1 VENIGTDSAKSAK
14 LSLTLPEGVTG
25 KRTAFLGTIT
35 KDSAST
41 ANFSLKAEKKIA
53 VGHHDIS
60 VLIEYDDPA
69 GKNYN
74 KTSTVDLF
82 IQDRGDVKLSIS
94 NINTSPSK
102 IYPNTDFT
110 LSLGLENTGTQDAR
124 AAKMVLMFPREFTG
138 EDSAFYG
145 KIPEGGSSSTSFD
158 LKALKSSGPGKYTAT
173 AKITFTDELGIADAV
188 EEQFSLFILDRGEVI
203 LEISGKSTSP
213 TNLVPGTEFTLSLQ
227 LENIGDQD
235 AKSVRIDLE
244 SNGDLI
250 GEFTSFVGEIEKD
263 DVSTG
268 VFDLRVSPIAE
279 PGTRM
284 ISAKVTYLD
293 ERGIENTAIKS
304 FDLFIGE
311 PSGRSN
317 TTIILVAVVV
327 IVLVIYLWRRRKS
340 EYTET

>member
-41 ANFSLKAEKKIA
+41 ANFSLKAEEKIA
-53 VGHHDIS
+53 LGHHDIS

-94 NINTSPSK
+94 TTNTSPSK

-124 AAKMVLMFPREFTG
+124 ATKMVLSLPKEFTG

-158 LKALKSSGPGKYTAT
+158 LKAMKSSGPGTYTAT
-173 AKITFTDELGIADAV
+173 AKITFTDELGKADAV

-213 TNLVPGTEFTLSLQ
+213 TKLEPGTEFTLSLQ

-250 GEFTSFVGEIEKD
+250 GEFASFVGEIEKD

-268 VFDLRVSPIAE
+268 VFDLKVAPEAA

-293 ERGIENTAIKS
+293 ERGIENTVIKS
-304 FDLFIGE
+304 FDLFIVE
-311 PSGRSN
+311 PADQSR
-317 TTIILVAVVV
+317 TRIIIIAVAA
-327 IVLVIYLWRRRKS
+327 ILLILFLWRRRKS
-340 EYTET
+340 EYTEA